1 MVMALSRCPV
11 CGDYTLEDACSHCG
25 GSTERAGPARYSPED
40 RYGSY
45 RRALK
50 KEAAGQEDNE

>member
-1 MVMALSRCPV
+1 MALRRCPE
-11 CGDYTLEDACSHCG
+11 CGEYTLEETCSRCKAT
-25 GSTERAGPARYSPED
+25 TERVDPAKYSPED

-50 KEAAGQEDNE
+50 RQAEAQDDDR

>member
-1 MVMALSRCPV
+1 MGMALGRCPV
-11 CGDYTLEDACSHCG
+11 CGDYTLEDACSRCG
-25 GSTERAGPARYSPED
+25 RNTERAGPARYSPED

-50 KEAAGQEDNE
+50 KQAEGQDVKE

>member
-11 CGDYTLEDACSHCG
+11 CGEYTLENVCSRCG
-25 GSTERAGPARYSPED
+25 GSTERTGPARYSPED

-50 KEAAGQEDNE
+50 KQAEKEDKE